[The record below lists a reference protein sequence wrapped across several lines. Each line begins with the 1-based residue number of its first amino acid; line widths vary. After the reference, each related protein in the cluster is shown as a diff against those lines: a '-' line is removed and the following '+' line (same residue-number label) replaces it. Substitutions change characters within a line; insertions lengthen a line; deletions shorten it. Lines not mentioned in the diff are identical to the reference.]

1 LSKWPSPPGWLTALG
16 LKFISTL
23 PSSCCSTLTSSSPTC
38 VVHVA
43 NLGEVVKNTVDT
55 KVSQQ
60 PFVSAFYQP
69 QNSSVWQANVEKQM
83 MFKVNR
89 CNFDTGSH
97 SVYLSS
103 NAEPLSGNTAGIN
116 YDVYKL
122 STSELSFSNT
132 SIAYSFKGIDQSK
145 TVASAANRTAQID
158 STFTSFSANRNI
170 TLTAQKKTA
179 AALATTGPT
188 TYSAN
193 NVYLRAIMKS
203 NDSKVSPAIDVSRI
217 NFIAIENQVNRGSI
231 ANSDIV
237 ITNGGAAYPASG
249 STATI
254 SAPTSGTTATASVT
268 VTANVVTAITVT
280 AGGTG
285 YYETPTI
292 TLSNAASGTDHATAT
307 VQSELGSNGGNAK
320 TRYITRRV
328 TLEDGFDAQDLK
340 VMLNAYKP
348 KDTDIKVYYRV
359 HNADDSD
366 DFETKPYVLMT
377 QQTDS
382 NRISANESDI
392 HEYAFKSPNDVITYT
407 SSGVTYDKFKTF
419 AIKIVLGS
427 ASSAI
432 IPKVKD
438 LKAIALDF

>member
-1 LSKWPSPPGWLTALG
+1 
-16 LKFISTL
+16 
-23 PSSCCSTLTSSSPTC
+23 
-38 VVHVA
+38 
-43 NLGEVVKNTVDT
+43 LGETVKNTVDT

-103 NAEPLSGNTAGIN
+103 NAEPLSGNTAGIT

-158 STFTSFSANRNI
+158 SAFTSFSANRNI
-170 TLTAQKKTA
+170 TLTAQKKTVSPVS
-179 AALATTGPT
+179 TTGLT
-188 TYSAN
+188 TYAAN
-193 NVYLRAIMKS
+193 NVYLRATMTS
-203 NDSKVSPAIDVSRI
+203 NDSKVSPAIDTSRI
-217 NFIAIENQVNRGSI
+217 NFITVENQVNRGSF
-231 ANSDIV
+231 ANSDV
-237 ITNGGAAYPASG
+237 V
-249 STATI
+249 I
-254 SAPTSGTTATASVT
+254 SANGSGYSAGTFDITGNSGTGGEVTITVDSGAIATAYISG
-268 VTANVVTAITVT
+268 A
-280 AGGTG
+280 GTG
-285 YYETPTI
+285 YYEDASITLTGGTAGSI
-292 TLSNAASGTDHATAT
+292 TLST
-307 VQSELGSNGGNAK
+307 ELGSNGGNAK

-359 HNADDSD
+359 HNADDSE

-382 NRISANESDI
+382 NKISANESDI

-407 SSGVTYDKFKTF
+407 SNSVTYDKFKTF

-427 ASSAI
+427 ASSSI
-432 IPKVKD
+432 IPKIKD

>member
-1 LSKWPSPPGWLTALG
+1 
-16 LKFISTL
+16 
-23 PSSCCSTLTSSSPTC
+23 
-38 VVHVA
+38 
-43 NLGEVVKNTVDT
+43 
-55 KVSQQ
+55 
-60 PFVSAFYQP
+60 
-69 QNSSVWQANVEKQM
+69 M

-97 SVYLSS
+97 AVYLSS
-103 NAEPLSGNTAGIN
+103 NSEPLSGNTAGIN

-122 STSELSFSNT
+122 STSELTFSNT

-145 TVASAANRTAQID
+145 TVESAANRTAQID
-158 STFTSFSANRNI
+158 SDWTSFSANRNI
-170 TLTAQKKTA
+170 TLSAQKKTV
-179 AALATTGPT
+179 AALETTGPA

-193 NVYLRAIMKS
+193 NVYLRAIMTS
-203 NDSKVSPAIDVSRI
+203 NDSKVSPAIDTSRI
-217 NFIAIENQVNRGSI
+217 NFITVENQVNRGSL

-237 ITNGGAAYPASG
+237 ITSGGTNYPATG

-254 SAPTSGTTATASVT
+254 SGGGGTGAEASVT

-280 AGGTG
+280 AGGSG

-292 TLSNAASGTDHATAT
+292 TISNAASGTDHATAT
-307 VQSELGSNGGNAK
+307 VQSELNATGGNAK

-328 TLEDGFDAQDLK
+328 TLEDGFDAQDIK
-340 VMLNAYKP
+340 VMVNAYKP
-348 KDTDIKVYYRV
+348 KDTDIKIYYRV
-359 HNADDSD
+359 HNADDPD
-366 DFETKPYVLMT
+366 DFEVKPYVLMT
-377 QQTDS
+377 QETDS
-382 NRISANESDI
+382 NRISANESDV
-392 HEYAFKSPNDVITYT
+392 HEYTFKSPDNVITYT
-407 SSGVTYDKFKTF
+407 SNSVTYDKFKTF